1 MSILLACYR
10 PWELY
15 MSLYL
20 EYVKEIESR
29 KKDLG
34 LAPKPIDG
42 AELLAEI
49 IEQIKDS
56 AHEHRED
63 SLHFFIYNTLPG
75 TTSAAGVKT
84 KFLKEIILGEVVV
97 KEITPTFAFE
107 LLSHM
112 KGGPSVEVLLD
123 LALSDETSVAKPAA
137 EILKNQV
144 YLYEAD
150 MSRLEKAFKAGNT
163 IAKDIL
169 ESYARADFF
178 TKLPEIDEEIE
189 VVTYI
194 AGEGD
199 ISTDLLSPGNQAHS
213 RSDRELHGKC
223 LISPAAQ
230 AEIQALQKQHPA
242 KRVML
247 IAEKGTMGVGSSRMS
262 GINNVALWAGKQAS
276 PYIPFVNFAPVVA
289 GTNGISPIF
298 LTTVG
303 VTGGIGLDLK
313 NWVKKLDDNGKP
325 VLNESGDPVLE
336 QTYSVETGTVLTINT
351 KKKKLFSG
359 DKELVDISSAFN
371 PQAVEFMKAG
381 GSYAIVFGKKLQ
393 TFAADTLGVALEPV
407 YAASKEISHPG
418 QGLTAVE
425 KIFNKN
431 AVGVAS
437 KTALHAG
444 SDVRVTVNIVGSQDT
459 TGLMTSQEL
468 ESMAAMV
475 ISPIVDGAYQSG
487 CHTASVWDSK
497 AQANIPKLM
506 SFMHKF
512 GLITARD
519 PKGVYHPMTDVIHKV
534 LNDITVDEWALII
547 GGDSH
552 TRMSKGVAFGADSGT
567 VALALATGEANMPIP
582 ESVKV
587 TFKGNMKSY
596 MDFRDVVHATQAQ
609 MLKKFGDNVFQ
620 GRVIEVHIG
629 TLLADQAFTFTD
641 WTAEMKAKASICI
654 SQDDTLIASLEIAKS
669 RIKIMID
676 KGMDNEPQVLQ
687 GLIDIANKRI
697 SDITSGEKPT
707 LRPDDNAEYFAE
719 LVVDL
724 DAIDEPMIADPDVNN
739 ADVSKRYTHDAIR
752 PISYYKGSKK
762 VDLAFV
768 GSCMV
773 HKGDM
778 QIISQMLRNI
788 EKQNGKVEFKTPL
801 VIAPPTYN
809 IVDELKAEGDWDVLK
824 KYAGF
829 EFDDVVPKNTAR
841 TKYEN
846 IMYLE
851 RPGCNLCMGNQEKA
865 EKGDTV
871 LATSTRLF
879 QGRVVEDTDEKKGES
894 LLASTPV
901 VVLSSILGRTPTL
914 EEYKKAVE
922 GINLTDF
929 APPLEQLT
937 TAPSTPVAVKIA
949 DPS

>member
-1 MSILLACYR
+1 
-10 PWELY
+10 
-15 MSLYL
+15 MSLYQQ
-20 EYVKEIESR
+20 YMAEIETR
-29 KKDLG
+29 KNELG
-34 LAPKPIDG
+34 LHPKPIDS
-42 AELLAEI
+42 ADLLSEI
-49 IEQIKDS
+49 IAQIKDTG
-56 AHEHRED
+56 HEHRED
-63 SLHFFIYNTLPG
+63 SLNFFIYNTLPG
-75 TTSAAGVKT
+75 TTSAAGAKA
-84 KFLKEIILGEVVV
+84 KFLKEIILGESVLA
-97 KEITPTFAFE
+97 EITPTFAFE

-112 KGGPSVEVLLD
+112 KGGPSIEVLLD
-123 LALSDETSVAKPAA
+123 LALSDNAEVANPAA
-137 EILKNQV
+137 EVLKTQV
-144 YLYEAD
+144 FLYEAD
-150 MSRLEKAFKAGNT
+150 TDRLEEAYKAGNA
-163 IAKDIL
+163 IAKDVL

-178 TKLPEIDEEIE
+178 TKLPEIDEKID

-213 RSDRELHGKC
+213 RSDRELHGQC
-223 LISPAAQ
+223 MMTPEAQ
-230 AEIQALQKQHPA
+230 AEIKALQAQHPD
-242 KRVML
+242 KKVML

-262 GINNVALWAGKQAS
+262 GVNNVALWAGKQAS
-276 PYIPFVNFAPVVA
+276 PYVPFVNIAPVVA

-313 NWVKKLDDNGKP
+313 NWVKKTDANGNT
-325 VLNESGDPVLE
+325 VVDENGDAVLE
-336 QTYSVETGTVLTINT
+336 EKYSVATGTVLTINT
-351 KKKKLFSG
+351 KEKKLYNG
-359 DKELVDISSAFN
+359 DKELSDVSAAFT
-371 PQAVEFMKAG
+371 PQKMEFMKAG

-393 TFAADTLGVALEPV
+393 NFAAQTLGIEAPQVF
-407 YAASKEISHPG
+407 AAAKEISHAG

-431 AVGVAS
+431 AVGVNA
-437 KTALHAG
+437 KDALHAG
-444 SDVRVTVNIVGSQDT
+444 SDVRVKVNIVGSQDT

-468 ESMAAMV
+468 EAMAATV
-475 ISPIVDGAYQSG
+475 ISPSVDAGYQSG
-487 CHTASVWDSK
+487 CHTASVWDKK

-506 SFMHKF
+506 KFMNDF

-519 PKGVYHPMTDVIHKV
+519 PKGVYHSMTDVIHKV
-534 LNDITVDEWALII
+534 LNDITVDDWAIII

-567 VALALATGEANMPIP
+567 VALALATGEATMPIP

-587 TFKGNMKSY
+587 TFKGDMKGH

-609 MLKKFGDNVFQ
+609 MLKQFDGENVFQ
-620 GRVIEVHIG
+620 GRIIEVHIG

-654 SQDDTLIASLEIAKS
+654 SEDKTLIESLEIAKS
-669 RIKIMID
+669 RINIMIQ
-676 KGMDNEPQVLQ
+676 KGMDNKAQTLA
-687 GLIDIANKRI
+687 GLIKLADKRI
-697 SDITSGEKPT
+697 EEIKSGTNPA
-707 LRPDDNAEYFAE
+707 LAPDNNAKYHAE
-719 LVVDL
+719 VVVDL
-724 DAIDEPMIADPDVNN
+724 DEIVEPMIADPDVNN
-739 ADVSKRYTHDAIR
+739 DDVSKRYTHDTIR
-752 PISYYKGSKK
+752 PVSYYGGTKQ
-762 VDLAFV
+762 VDLGFV

-778 QIISQMLRNI
+778 KIISQMLRNI
-788 EKQNGKVEFKTPL
+788 EEQNGKVEFKAPL

-809 IVDELKAEGDWDVLK
+809 IVDELKAEGDWDILT
-824 KYAGF
+824 KYSGF
-829 EFDDVVPKNTAR
+829 EFDDSDPKQSAR

-879 QGRVVEDTDEKKGES
+879 QGRVVEDAEGKKGES
-894 LLASTPV
+894 LLASTPL
-901 VVLSSILGRTPTL
+901 VVLSTVLGRTPTM
-914 EEYKKAVE
+914 EEYLNAVK

-929 APPLEQLT
+929 APPSEDL
-937 TAPSTPVAVKIA
+937 STEPVAVNVA
-949 DPS
+949 GLQ